1 MARTLGEIEA
11 LARSQSSLSDE
22 ADKASEKLLN
32 LRGVLAGLDE
42 SHKDYQKSVYDVKKA
57 TKDERIA
64 KDKAKAVQL
73 EYNSIVGD
81 SAQKFKQ
88 LNEDIDEFIA
98 AVTLNKSALDKL
110 GIGAQNIADQYQINA
125 QMQGANLQKINRIN
139 KEIEVAQSANTKA
152 SIDIVI
158 AKKKELAFIE
168 DNNNI
173 LIRIGKQLG
182 GVFDDINNIGT
193 SSAKTEVDM
202 VARDQLMRDAKAL
215 PTRNKE
221 EEAQRDATIKGLEQ
235 SFATEDKIVM
245 LNKGF
250 KTASDQVKNVA
261 SGITDITDKIPV
273 VGGAISGFINKQ
285 FSEAVGLVGNDL
297 REGLKGNEEGLKKSG
312 IAARLLNSI
321 LRMNPLVLMASLAL
335 GVFFAIRNI
344 NKAARGLAND
354 LGMGKDQLEGQLV
367 ALKAQEIKFEAM
379 GYEAENLKTTLTTL
393 STEFKD
399 LELVTAENAANIEM
413 FAQQSGIGGDEV
425 AKLTKQL
432 IVTQGVS
439 FDMAL
444 DMQRQAAAMAKT
456 AGIAKGRILNDMASN
471 AEDFARFSMQG
482 AEGLAEAAVAANQM
496 GLNLEK
502 VLKVADDLLDFEQSI
517 TSEFEAQV
525 LTGRALNLEA
535 ARQAAL
541 SGDQESLMREI
552 KSVAMGVNLETM
564 NVVQKDAIASAI
576 GLSVSDLMRVSRG
589 ESLDKTDTQ
598 IDLQR
603 KTNEILLASA
613 RGNEEK
619 LDQIAN
625 NTGKQSQDNLYADM
639 VDNNVGTG

>member
-11 LARSQSSLSDE
+11 LARSQNKLSDE

-32 LRGVLAGLDE
+32 LRGVLADLDE
-42 SHKDYQKSVYDVKKA
+42 THKDYQKTVDDVKKA
-57 TKDERIA
+57 TKAERVA

-88 LNEDIDEFIA
+88 LNEDIDEFLA

-125 QMQGANLQKINRIN
+125 QMQGANLQEINRLN
-139 KEIEVAQSANTKA
+139 KEIEIAQSANTKA

-173 LIRIGKQLG
+173 LVRIGKQLG

-193 SSAKTEVDM
+193 SSAKTEVDA

-215 PTRNKE
+215 PASTE
-221 EEAQRDATIKGLEQ
+221 EEKAQRAATIAGLEK
-235 SFATEDKIVM
+235 SFEAEDKIVM

-285 FSEAVGLVGNDL
+285 FEEAVGLVGNDL

-354 LGMGKDQLEGQLV
+354 LGMGRDQLEGQLV
-367 ALKAQEIKFEAM
+367 ALKAQEIKFQAI
-379 GYEAENLKTTLTTL
+379 GLDADKLKTTLTTL

-399 LELVTAENAANIEM
+399 LELVTAENAANIEK
-413 FAQQSGIGGDEV
+413 FAQESGIGGDEV

-432 IVTQGVS
+432 MITQGVS

-444 DMQRQAAAMAKT
+444 DMQQQAAAMAKT

-471 AEDFARFSMQG
+471 AEKFARFSMQG

-502 VLKVADDLLDFEQSI
+502 VLKVADDLLDFESSI

-589 ESLDKTDTQ
+589 ESLDKQQTQ
-598 IDLQR
+598 IDVQ
-603 KTNEILLASA
+603 KQTNDILIA
-613 RGNEEK
+613 GFNDEGEK
-619 LDQIAN
+619 LDQIAAGLSKEAQN
-625 NTGKQSQDNLYADM
+625 NIYADI
-639 VDNNVGTG
+639 VDTGVGTG

>member
-42 SHKDYQKSVYDVKKA
+42 THKDYQKTVDDVKKA

-88 LNEDIDEFIA
+88 LNEDIDEFVG

-110 GIGAQNIADQYQINA
+110 GIGAQNIADQFTINA
-125 QMQGANLQKINRIN
+125 QMQGANLQKINQIN
-139 KEIEVAQSANTKA
+139 TDIATAQKMGQDA
-152 SIDIVI
+152 IVI
-158 AKKKELAFIE
+158 AKKRELAFIE

-173 LIRIGKQLG
+173 LARIGKQLG

-193 SSAKTEVDM
+193 SSAKTEVDA

-215 PTRNKE
+215 PASSPE
-221 EEAQRDATIKGLEQ
+221 EAAQRDATIKGLEQ

-335 GVFFAIRNI
+335 GVLFAIRNI

-354 LGMGKDQLEGQLV
+354 LGMGRDQLEGQLV
-367 ALKAQEIKFEAM
+367 ALKAQEIKFQAI
-379 GYEAENLKTTLTTL
+379 GLDADKLKTTLTTL

-399 LELVTAENAANIEM
+399 LELVTAENAANIED
-413 FAQQSGIGGDEV
+413 FAQNAGIGGDEV
-425 AKLTKQL
+425 VKLTKQL
-432 IVTQGVS
+432 MITQGVS

-444 DMQRQAAAMAKT
+444 DMQQQAAAMAKT

-471 AEDFARFSMQG
+471 AEKFARFSMQG

-589 ESLDKTDTQ
+589 ESLDKQDTQ
-598 IDLQR
+598 IDLQK

>member
-11 LARSQSSLSDE
+11 LARSQNKLSDE

-42 SHKDYQKSVYDVKKA
+42 THKDYQKTVDDVKKA

-110 GIGAQNIADQYQINA
+110 GIGAQNIADQFTINA
-125 QMQGANLQKINRIN
+125 QMQGANLQKINQIN

-215 PTRNKE
+215 PASSPE
-221 EEAQRDATIKGLEQ
+221 EAAQRDATIKGLEQ

-285 FSEAVGLVGNDL
+285 FEEAVGLVGNDL

-335 GVFFAIRNI
+335 GVLFAIRNI

-354 LGMGKDQLEGQLV
+354 LGMGRDQLEGQLV
-367 ALKAQEIKFEAM
+367 ALKAQEIKFQAI
-379 GYEAENLKTTLTTL
+379 GLDADKLKTTLTTL

-399 LELVTAENAANIEM
+399 LELVTAENAANIED
-413 FAQQSGIGGDEV
+413 FAQNAGIGGDEV
-425 AKLTKQL
+425 VKLTKQL
-432 IVTQGVS
+432 MITQGVS

-444 DMQRQAAAMAKT
+444 DMQQQAAAMAKT

-471 AEDFARFSMQG
+471 AEKFARFSMQG